1 MNATIGERI
10 SAAAKG
16 TSASP
21 LPQKKIAMDSADSMQ
36 RLLRQAAATE
46 TDDPDQAGALY
57 AQLLR
62 RYPGCLEAH
71 NALERLGHAERFS
84 HWMRINCR
92 IHPDDDIF
100 AFIANSP
107 GSTNPIRDY
116 LADGWRTLSEL
127 MVLLESLDRPLLK
140 TASMLEFACGFGRF
154 TRHLAP
160 LLPGRVS
167 CADVLPG
174 SVEFVREQFG
184 VHAFESAM
192 NPAQVHFP
200 DRYELV
206 FVLSLFTHLPVASW
220 RAWLQTLAEAVKPG
234 GLLLLSFHNEQAAAE
249 FGVSFDDSGI
259 FFQASS
265 ESPTLNAR
273 QYGTTLTTRKII
285 ESEIAAALETPIA
298 LYRERAFW
306 VGQDAVAI
314 RIGDSV

>member
-1 MNATIGERI
+1 MKNTME
-10 SAAAKG
+10 SAE
-16 TSASP
+16 
-21 LPQKKIAMDSADSMQ
+21 SMQ
-36 RLLRQAAATE
+36 QLLRQAAATE
-46 TDDPDQAGALY
+46 IRDPNQAGALY

-62 RYPGCLEAH
+62 QYPACLEAH
-71 NALERLGHAERFS
+71 NALERLEHAERFS

-127 MVLLESLDRPLLK
+127 MILLETLDRPLLK
-140 TASMLEFACGFGRF
+140 TSSVLEFACGFGRF

-160 LLPGRVS
+160 LLRGRVS

-174 SVEFVREQFG
+174 SVDFVREQFG
-184 VHAFESAM
+184 VHAFESTM
-192 NPAQVHFP
+192 SPDQLRFP

-206 FVLSLFTHLPVASW
+206 FVLSLFTHLPVSAW
-220 RAWLQTLAEAVKPG
+220 RGWLQTLATAVQPG

-259 FFQASS
+259 FFQSSS
-265 ESPTLNAR
+265 ESPTLDAN
-273 QYGTTLTTRKII
+273 QYGTTLTTRKVI
-285 ESEIAAALETPIA
+285 ESEITAALDTPIA
-298 LYRERAFW
+298 LFRERAFW

-314 RIGDSV
+314 RIGQSG

>member
-1 MNATIGERI
+1 M
-10 SAAAKG
+10 K
-16 TSASP
+16 
-21 LPQKKIAMDSADSMQ
+21 SADSMQ
-36 RLLRQAAATE
+36 QLLRQAATSEAS
-46 TDDPDQAGALY
+46 DPEQAGALY

-62 RYPGCLEAH
+62 QYPACLEAH

-100 AFIANSP
+100 AFIARSP

-127 MVLLESLDRPLLK
+127 MVLLERLDRPLLK
-140 TASMLEFACGFGRF
+140 TDSMMEFACGFGRF

-167 CADVLPG
+167 CADILPG
-174 SVEFVREQFG
+174 SVKFVREQFC
-184 VHAFESAM
+184 VQSFESAM
-192 NPAQVHFP
+192 NPEQLRFP
-200 DRYELV
+200 NRYELV
-206 FVLSLFTHLPVASW
+206 FVLSLFTHLPVSAW
-220 RAWLQTLAEAVKPG
+220 RAWLRTLAAAVEPG

-265 ESPTLNAR
+265 ESPTLNAN
-273 QYGTTLTTRKII
+273 QYGTTLTTRAVI

-298 LYRERAFW
+298 LYQERAFW

-314 RIGDSV
+314 RVGESA